1 MAKHIFVINGSGGV
15 GKDSFCNIIR
25 DYSGHDTYIIS
36 SVDDIKKKATSMGW
50 DGISKSEKD
59 RKFLSDLKDL
69 CSWYNDSPYKYI
81 KEQIKYFN
89 ASIKKE
95 IMFIHVREPKEI
107 ERVKQD
113 FGAKTILI
121 TNTNVPNITSNAA
134 DKGVFDYQYD
144 YYIRNNGTLE
154 DLKNTALNFI
164 SRIINEQ

>member
-36 SVDDIKKKATSMGW
+36 SVDEIKKKATSMGW

-69 CSWYNDSPYKYI
+69 CTWYNDAPYEYI
-81 KEQIKYFN
+81 KREIKYFN

-95 IMFIHVREPKEI
+95 FMFIHIREPKEI
-107 ERVKQD
+107 ERIKQD
-113 FGAKTILI
+113 FGAKTILVV
-121 TNTNVPNITSNAA
+121 NDNVPHIVSNDA
-134 DKGVFDYQYD
+134 DKGVFDYHYD
-144 YYIRNNGTLE
+144 YIIRNNSTLD
-154 DLKNTALNFI
+154 DLKKTALGFVD
-164 SRIINEQ
+164 RVLEE